1 MSTVNKDIVKLI
13 LSNELDKITLD
24 EFIDIFA
31 DRIAAKQGAKETQFE
46 WLSFMEYLKL
56 LEDEVLYRVKAK
68 LISKVNENE

>member
-1 MSTVNKDIVKLI
+1 MSKVNKDIVKLI
-13 LSNELDKITLD
+13 LSNELDKITVD

-31 DRIAAKQGAKETQFE
+31 DRIAARQGAKEAQFE

-68 LISKVNENE
+68 VTNKVSKNE

>member
-1 MSTVNKDIVKLI
+1 MNKINKDIVKLI
-13 LSNELDKITLD
+13 LSNELDKITVD

-31 DRIAAKQGAKETQFE
+31 DRIAARQGAKETQFE